1 MQAASVQTATFAPA
15 ITWLN
20 MSGDVTITWDD
31 DNRDAIIALVKEKMA
46 KGYSFFIITPRY
58 FPVFGN
64 KQVKLTD
71 PQQLDK
77 ALGVVVP
84 DSQIAEIACKLGSVG
99 DEALDKV
106 VQSGQAQ
113 LASAP
118 KAKLDTTRRAQTA
131 EEVVQHQSVAVRPI
145 TGG

>member
-1 MQAASVQTATFAPA
+1 MQAAESATTFAPA

-31 DNRDAIIALVKEKMA
+31 ANRDAIKALIIEKMA
-46 KGYSFFIITPRY
+46 QKYSFFIITPRF
-58 FPVFGN
+58 FPIFGN

-71 PQQLDK
+71 PKQLEN

-84 DSQIAEIACKLGSVG
+84 DSQLSEIAGQLGSVG
-99 DEALDKV
+99 DADLDTALR
-106 VQSGQAQ
+106 SGNAQ
-113 LASAP
+113 LATAP
-118 KAKLDTTRRAQTA
+118 KTKLEMTRRATTA
-131 EEVVQHQSVAVRPI
+131 DEVLQHQSVAIRPI